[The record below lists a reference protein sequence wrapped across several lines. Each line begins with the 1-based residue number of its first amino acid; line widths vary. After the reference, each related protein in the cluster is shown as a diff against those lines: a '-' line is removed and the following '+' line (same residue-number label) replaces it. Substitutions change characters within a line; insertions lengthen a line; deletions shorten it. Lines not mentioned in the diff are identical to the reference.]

1 MTTSRAIWPTRSF
14 WIDPLLSNGPN
25 ISGQRRGRDMIIPV
39 AVSRAVGST
48 ARSWRASF
56 DPHHGVMLNDRL
68 GPAGHGLLQHRS
80 RQHGLAGRERLGW
93 TGPGHSVSGPAGCDQ
108 RGVLR
113 RGRIHSQCSRAGWAI
128 ADVSHVTIDS
138 HTAAC
143 ATMHLT
149 DLRVH
154 MPRDPSLPRL
164 AGPSPPRIPI
174 LSLANLRPV

>member
-1 MTTSRAIWPTRSF
+1 
-14 WIDPLLSNGPN
+14 
-25 ISGQRRGRDMIIPV
+25 MIIPV

-93 TGPGHSVSGPAGCDQ
+93 TGPGHS
-108 RGVLR
+108 
-113 RGRIHSQCSRAGWAI
+113 RAGWAI

-138 HTAAC
+138 YTAAC

-174 LSLANLRPV
+174 LSLANLRLA